1 MDVETSWGEKFLLDI
16 ESSEEIAVAVH
27 MDGGEKIFLPEKNS
41 SSGTYYHETTDTLVE
56 TAKGYRLKLE
66 SEPES
71 FEIIS

>member
-1 MDVETSWGEKFLLDI
+1 MDVETSRGEKFLLEIKSDG
-16 ESSEEIAVAVH
+16 EIAVAVRLE
-27 MDGGEKIFLPEKNS
+27 GEEKIFLPEKNS